1 MAVIKNAFP
10 ILEYDPEQK
19 AVLMPDRKHLYTFP
33 RKAVI
38 SFDGVDDYVKENNC
52 EQIGEFNTCT
62 KLFPIYKAMWNECE
76 ILLCQVPL
84 GASAAVQF
92 LDFLIAYGA
101 KEIIAVGSCGTL
113 IDLPENHFIV
123 PKEAL
128 RDEGVSYHYLPPSRT
143 VELNPVAISA
153 IKEALEAKGYKY
165 TLCKTW
171 STDGFY
177 RSTVDMLNHRKEEGC
192 TVVEME
198 CAGLAACAQF
208 RGAVFGQLLYT
219 ADTLANVNA
228 YDARDWGKAS
238 ERIALELT
246 LDSVCKI
253 KGTIEND

>member
-1 MAVIKNAFP
+1 MAVMKNAFP
-10 ILEYDPEQK
+10 ILEYDPEQR

-38 SFDGVDDYVKENNC
+38 SFDGIDDFVNENNC
-52 EQIGEFNTCT
+52 EEIGEHITCT
-62 KLFPIYKAMWNECE
+62 KRFPIYKAAWNGIE
-76 ILLCQVPL
+76 ILLCHVPL
-84 GASAAVQF
+84 GASAAVQL
-92 LDFLIAYGA
+92 LDFIISYGA

-123 PKEAL
+123 PNEAL
-128 RDEGVSYHYLPPSRT
+128 RDEGVSYHYLPPART
-143 VELNPVAISA
+143 VELNSAAVSA

-171 STDGFY
+171 TTDGFY
-177 RSTVDMLNHRKEEGC
+177 RSTVDMINHRKEEGC
-192 TVVEME
+192 AVVEME

-219 ADTLANVNA
+219 ADTLANVNE

-238 ERIALELT
+238 ERIALELAI
-246 LDSVCKI
+246 DSVTKI
-253 KGTIEND
+253 KRNN